1 MTQLANVTQLKDK
14 QGNVVSPGLI
24 EDFSARLRGEVVLP
38 SDDAYESCR
47 RIWNASIDKYPGI
60 IVQCV
65 GTGDVVDAVY
75 FARENDLLVA
85 VRGGGHNVGG
95 RALCDDGMVI
105 DLSLMRG
112 VQVDVNARVAH
123 VQGGAKLGDID
134 KETHLHGLA
143 VPVGVISDTGV
154 AGLTLGGGVGWLVQ
168 KYGLTIDNVR
178 SFEVVTADGKLL
190 RASANEHP
198 DLFWALR
205 GGGGN
210 FGVVTSFEFLLR
222 PVETVLGGMILF
234 PRERAGEVLRFYRD
248 FVPSAPEEL
257 TAYAGLLCAPDGTP
271 AVAVIVC
278 YCGDLARG
286 EKAVQPLR
294 DLGSPILDTISP
306 IPFPQMQSMLDG
318 GFPEGTQNYWKGLFA
333 HECPDQAIDAMVEH
347 ANRAGSPLTSILI
360 EYYGGAASRVGPGET
375 AFAHR
380 EAMFDIAI
388 LTQWQDPAES
398 DDHQAWTRF
407 LAKALEPSSNGRYL
421 LNTLDR
427 DDNDRIRA
435 AFGENYDRLVE
446 VKHRYDP
453 TNFLAVNYNIPPSD
467 R

>member
-360 EYYGGAASRVGPGET
+360 EYYGGRPAASGQGKPPLPT
-375 AFAHR
+375 AR
-380 EAMFDIAI
+380 RCST
-388 LTQWQDPAES
+388 LRSSRQWQDPAES
-398 DDHQAWTRF
+398 DDHQAWTQF

-453 TNFLAVNYNIPPSD
+453 TNFLAVNYNIPPSG